1 MAKGENTNGWNLFGF
16 SFKRK
21 EEKETIKSFTPEIKD
36 DGAVVVSAGGTFGT
50 FIDLDGTVRTEAEL
64 VSRYREMS
72 IQPEI
77 DKAVNEVIN
86 DAIVNEEGKDSVE
99 IILDDLPVK
108 DNLKKI
114 ITQEFKNILDL
125 LDFKQ
130 DSYDIFKR
138 WYIDGR
144 CYYHVIIDEKV
155 PQEGIKELRY
165 IDPRTI
171 RKVREVSKARDKF
184 TDATIQR
191 TKQEYYIY
199 NERGLN
205 YGSKVFS
212 NLGTTGLKI
221 QVDSIIQV
229 VSGLMDSNNKMVLS
243 YLHPG
248 IKPLNQLRSL
258 EDASLIYHL
267 SRAPERRIFYLDVG
281 NLPKMKAEQYVRDM
295 MVRYKNKLA
304 YNADTGEI
312 RDDRKFMCYALDTK
326 IPLLD
331 GRTLEL
337 QDLITEYKQGK
348 LNWVYSCDPVTG
360 KFVPGPVSWAGI
372 TKKDA
377 RVVRV
382 TFDNGKSVVCT
393 PDHKFPVWGK
403 GLVEAQ
409 HLVGESII
417 PGYRRQEKLNSSSK
431 EYEQMYQNETG
442 TWEFTHR
449 LVSRWKDENNITEQF
464 LYETDTIDRRV
475 VHHKDFN
482 RLNNAPDNLV
492 IMDYDDHINYH
503 SAIVSDRNRDKWA
516 TDKHIRNKNLN
527 IITRK
532 DLNRIVKLLGFK
544 SWNDFKN
551 GIVIDD
557 KRYSS
562 YNQAIKNLD
571 VTTVRHSLNSELSYR
586 GSENWK
592 KKLSDARKGKAS
604 ISKTW
609 KVFKPDGQIEIVE
622 NLNKYAR
629 DNNLSVSNMRNS
641 SSKGYKAEVLKNH
654 KAVSVEWL
662 DENIDVG
669 CITVDL
675 EETYHSHHT
684 YLLDIGVYTK
694 NTMLEDYW
702 FPRREGGR
710 ATEVSIL
717 QGGTA
722 LPQLLQSVEYFQ
734 DRLYRS
740 LQVPKSRMNPD
751 TVYTLGRATEISRD
765 ELNFAKFIDR
775 IRGKFSFLFLK
786 ALEKQLV
793 LKGIATP
800 EDWEQ
805 IKKFIRFRYL
815 RDNYFTE
822 LKDMEILGE
831 RLNRLTQISMYA
843 GKYYSNT
850 WIRKNILRH
859 TDEDILK
866 MDEQIAQESQMIQY
880 NPELLQQ
887 QGQPEGQEKK
897 DESK

>member
-21 EEKETIKSFTPEIKD
+21 EEKETVKSFTPEVKD
-36 DGAVVVSAGGTFGT
+36 DGAVVVAAGGTFGT

-77 DKAVNEVIN
+77 DKAVNEVVN
-86 DAIVNEEGKDSVE
+86 DAIVNEEGKDTVE

-229 VSGLMDSNNKMVLS
+229 VSGLMDANNKMVLS

-312 RDDRKFMCYALDTK
+312 RDDRKFM
-326 IPLLD
+326 
-331 GRTLEL
+331 
-337 QDLITEYKQGK
+337 
-348 LNWVYSCDPVTG
+348 
-360 KFVPGPVSWAGI
+360 
-372 TKKDA
+372 
-377 RVVRV
+377 
-382 TFDNGKSVVCT
+382 
-393 PDHKFPVWGK
+393 
-403 GLVEAQ
+403 
-409 HLVGESII
+409 
-417 PGYRRQEKLNSSSK
+417 
-431 EYEQMYQNETG
+431 
-442 TWEFTHR
+442 
-449 LVSRWKDENNITEQF
+449 
-464 LYETDTIDRRV
+464 
-475 VHHKDFN
+475 
-482 RLNNAPDNLV
+482 
-492 IMDYDDHINYH
+492 
-503 SAIVSDRNRDKWA
+503 
-516 TDKHIRNKNLN
+516 
-527 IITRK
+527 
-532 DLNRIVKLLGFK
+532 
-544 SWNDFKN
+544 
-551 GIVIDD
+551 
-557 KRYSS
+557 
-562 YNQAIKNLD
+562 
-571 VTTVRHSLNSELSYR
+571 
-586 GSENWK
+586 
-592 KKLSDARKGKAS
+592 
-604 ISKTW
+604 
-609 KVFKPDGQIEIVE
+609 
-622 NLNKYAR
+622 
-629 DNNLSVSNMRNS
+629 
-641 SSKGYKAEVLKNH
+641 
-654 KAVSVEWL
+654 
-662 DENIDVG
+662 
-669 CITVDL
+669 
-675 EETYHSHHT
+675 
-684 YLLDIGVYTK
+684 
-694 NTMLEDYW
+694 TMLEDYW

-765 ELNFAKFIDR
+765 ELNFAKFVDR

-786 ALEKQLV
+786 ALEKQLI

-800 EDWEQ
+800 EDWDQ

-831 RLNRLTQISMYA
+831 RLNRLTQVSIYA
-843 GKYYSNT
+843 GRYYSNT
-850 WIRKNILRH
+850 WIRKNILRQ
-859 TDEDILK
+859 TDEDILE
-866 MDEQIAQESQMIQY
+866 MDEQIAQEFQMIQY

-887 QGQPEGQEKK
+887 QSQPEGQEKK
-897 DESK
+897 NESK

>member
-1 MAKGENTNGWNLFGF
+1 MARGENTNGWNLFGF
-16 SFKRK
+16 TFKRR
-21 EEKETIKSFTPEIKD
+21 EEKDPPKSFTPEVKD
-36 DGAVVVSAGGTFGT
+36 DGAVVVAAGGTFGT

-77 DKAVNEVIN
+77 DKAINEVVN
-86 DAIVNEEGKDSVE
+86 DSIVNEDGKDTVE

-114 ITQEFKNILDL
+114 ITQEFKTILDL
-125 LDFKQ
+125 LDFKN

-138 WYIDGR
+138 WYVDGR
-144 CYYHVIIDEKV
+144 CYYHVIINDKA

-171 RKVREVSKARDKF
+171 RKVREVSKTRDKN

-229 VSGLMDSNNKMVLS
+229 VSGLMDANNKMVLS

-312 RDDRKFMCYALDTK
+312 RDDRKFMCYSLDTR

-337 QDLITEYKQGK
+337 QDLIEEYKQGK

-403 GLVEAQ
+403 GLIEAQ
-409 HLVGESII
+409 YLVGESII

-449 LVSRWKDENNITEQF
+449 LVSRWKDENNIIGKLPNKISEN
-464 LYETDTIDRRV
+464 LI
-475 VHHKDFN
+475 
-482 RLNNAPDNLV
+482 LNYIPK
-492 IMDYDDHINYH
+492 M
-503 SAIVSDRNRDKWA
+503 
-516 TDKHIRNKNLN
+516 
-527 IITRK
+527 
-532 DLNRIVKLLGFK
+532 
-544 SWNDFKN
+544 
-551 GIVIDD
+551 
-557 KRYSS
+557 S
-562 YNQAIKNLD
+562 YNSPIQL
-571 VTTVRHSLNSELSYR
+571 
-586 GSENWK
+586 K
-592 KKLSDARKGKAS
+592 KKLSNARKGKAAS
-604 ISKTW
+604 SKTW

-629 DNNLSVSNMRNS
+629 DNNLSASNMRNS

-654 KAVSVEWL
+654 KAISVEWL

-675 EETYHSHHT
+675 NETYHSHHT
-684 YLLDIGVYTK
+684 YLLDAGVYTK

-734 DRLYRS
+734 DRLYSS
-740 LQVPKSRMNPD
+740 LQVPKSRLNPD

-775 IRGKFSFLFLK
+775 LRGKFSFLFLK
-786 ALEKQLV
+786 ALEKQLI
-793 LKGIATP
+793 LKQVATP
-800 EDWEQ
+800 EDWDQ
-805 IKKFIRFRYL
+805 IKKYIRFRFL
-815 RDNYFTE
+815 RDNYYTE
-822 LKDMEILGE
+822 LKEMEILGE
-831 RLNRLTQISMYA
+831 RLNRLTQVSMYA
-843 GKYYSNT
+843 GRYYSNT
-850 WIRKNILRH
+850 WIRKNILRQ
-859 TDEDILK
+859 TDEDILE
-866 MDEQIAQESQMIQY
+866 MDEQIAQEMQMIQY

-887 QGQPEGQEKK
+887 QNQNVEEKPN
-897 DESK
+897 ESK